1 MANYNPKNTTS
12 REALALAL
20 RAMFARAKFTLR
32 TNGKYEF
39 IHEEVYSFKVD
50 DDVTIFVY
58 STISQGRTRT
68 VGSDAIRVF
77 ATKRQSGKEIG
88 WVKTKRINRVG
99 QIDAICDRT
108 LKAMREAY
116 KSARQRAA

>member
-1 MANYNPKNTTS
+1 MANYNPKNPAS
-12 REALALAL
+12 REALAVAL
-20 RAMFARAKFTLR
+20 RAMFAKAKFTLR
-32 TNGKYEF
+32 TDGKYQF
-39 IHEEVYSFKVD
+39 IHEEVYAYKASA
-50 DDVTIFVY
+50 DVTILVY
-58 STISQGRTRT
+58 STISQGRVRT
-68 VGSDAIRVF
+68 VGQDAIRVF
-77 ATKRQSGKEIG
+77 ATKKEGGKEIG